1 MKANYQSVSSIGQ
14 LCSATGQSIVE
25 CRLNGGEIAS
35 VLLCEPTVCLD
46 QATCGNGE
54 IEYSG
59 KLVLAILY
67 EDVEGGICRS
77 ERGAEFFH
85 KAENPKIAP
94 AHTAAGELSVQG
106 VKLRREGG
114 QLIISCIV
122 EAKFDVFGEQRYTYV
137 SGGEGLQVR
146 RERAAV
152 YSRYTATTTVEEED
166 EFECDFAKDVLL
178 HTECAAVTEVRAGM
192 GEVNVLGELCM
203 RFCLLKEDGSL
214 CSYERMTPIKAQVL
228 LDTVMTGD
236 VCLAKLRVLSARVSA
251 ATDEERK
258 KSKIVL
264 SYQVQVEV
272 CAFEKT
278 EIDCVVD
285 AYAIDV
291 EVALKRENIATR
303 YALESKTTTERVH
316 GTPVFGGSLPEDGKL
331 LGVVCPK
338 TEAALQ
344 KGENGWEL
352 QGVIEAK
359 ALYQRAEGG
368 VEAVDVALPI
378 ILSVLGAEQDGRA
391 WTDAEVECSVYGFG
405 LRVRADGETEAEG
418 TVRVRMTPYIEGE
431 TAYLSEVAEGEKKPK
446 KTCAVSVYM
455 PTCGEDAWTL
465 AKRLSMTE
473 ETLIKSN
480 PQLIFPL
487 KGEER
492 ILVYRQK
499 QENLQK

>member
-1 MKANYQSVSSIGQ
+1 MKANYQSVSSICQ
-14 LCSATGQSIVE
+14 LCSANGQSIVE

-35 VLLCEPTVCLD
+35 VLLCEPTVCLA

-59 KLVLAILY
+59 KLVLAFLY
-67 EDVEGGICRS
+67 EDVEGKICRT
-77 ERGAEFFH
+77 ERGAEFYH
-85 KAENPKIAP
+85 KAEHPQIAP
-94 AHTAAGELSVQG
+94 AHTLSGELSVQG

-114 QLIISCIV
+114 QLIASCIV

-137 SGGEGLQVR
+137 AGGDGLQVR
-146 RERAAV
+146 KEQVSV

-178 HTECAAVTEVRAGM
+178 HTESATVNEVRAGM

-214 CSYERMTPIKAQVL
+214 CSYERMTPMRAQVL
-228 LDTVMTGD
+228 LDSVGVD
-236 VCLAKLRVLSARVSA
+236 SVCLAKLRILSARVSA

-272 CAFEKT
+272 CADEKT
-278 EIDCVVD
+278 EIDCVAD
-285 AYAIDV
+285 AYATDV
-291 EVALKRENIATR
+291 EVALKRENITTR
-303 YALESKTTTERVH
+303 YALEAKTTTERVH
-316 GTPVFGGSLPEDGKL
+316 GTPIFGGSIPEGGKL
-331 LGVVCPK
+331 LAVVCPK
-338 TEAALQ
+338 SETTLQ

-352 QGVIEAK
+352 QGGVGAK
-359 ALYQRAEGG
+359 ALYQRADGG
-368 VEAVDVALPI
+368 VEVVDVTLPI
-378 ILSVLGAEQDGRA
+378 LLPMLGAGQDGTA
-391 WTDAEVECSVYGFG
+391 WTDVEVECNVYGFG

-418 TVRVRMTPYIEGE
+418 TVRVRINPYIEGG
-431 TAYLSEVAEGEKKPK
+431 TAYISEVAEGEKKPE
-446 KTCAVSVYM
+446 KTCAVSIYM
-455 PTCGEDAWTL
+455 PSCGEDAWTL
-465 AKRLSMTE
+465 SKRLSMTE
-473 ETLIKSN
+473 ETLKKSN
-480 PQLIFPL
+480 PHLNFPL

>member
-1 MKANYQSVSSIGQ
+1 MKANYQSVSSIRR
-14 LCSATGQSIVE
+14 LCSASGQSIVE

-35 VLLCEPTVCLD
+35 VLLCEPTVCLA

-59 KLVLAILY
+59 KLVLAFLY
-67 EDVEGGICRS
+67 EDVEGKICRT
-77 ERGAEFFH
+77 ERGAEFYH
-85 KAENPKIAP
+85 KAEHPQIAP
-94 AHTAAGELSVQG
+94 AHTLSGELSVQG

-114 QLIISCIV
+114 QLIASCIV

-137 SGGEGLQVR
+137 AGGEGLQVR
-146 RERAAV
+146 KERAAV
-152 YSRYTATTTVEEED
+152 YNRYTATATVEEED

-178 HTECAAVTEVRAGM
+178 HTECAAVTEVRTGM

-214 CSYERMTPIKAQVL
+214 CSYERMTPMKAQVL
-228 LDTVMTGD
+228 LDTVGAD
-236 VCLAKLRVLSARVSA
+236 SVCRAKLRILSARVSA

-272 CAFEKT
+272 CADEKT

-285 AYAIDV
+285 AYATDV

-303 YALESKTTTERVH
+303 YALAAKTTTERVH
-316 GTPVFGGSLPEDGKL
+316 GTPIFGGSLPEGGKL
-331 LGVVCPK
+331 IAVVCPK
-338 TEAALQ
+338 TAVSLQ
-344 KGENGWEL
+344 KGDDGWEL

-359 ALYQRAEGG
+359 ALYQRADGG
-368 VEAVDVALPI
+368 VESVDVALP
-378 ILSVLGAEQDGRA
+378 LLLPMLGAEQDGRA

-418 TVRVRMTPYIEGE
+418 TVRVRITPYVDGE
-431 TAYLSEVAEGEKKPK
+431 TVYLSEVVEGEKKPQ

-473 ETLIKSN
+473 ETLKNSN
-480 PQLIFPL
+480 PHLIFPL

>member
-1 MKANYQSVSSIGQ
+1 MKANYQSVSSIRK
-14 LCSATGQSIVE
+14 LCNASGQSIVE

-35 VLLCEPTVCLD
+35 VLLCEPTVCLE

-59 KLVLAILY
+59 KLVLAFLY
-67 EDVEGGICRS
+67 EDVEGRICRA
-77 ERGAEFFH
+77 ERGAEFYH
-85 KAENPKIAP
+85 KAEHPQIAP
-94 AHTAAGELSVQG
+94 AHTLAGELSAQG

-114 QLIISCIV
+114 QLIASCIV
-122 EAKFDVFGEQRYTYV
+122 EAKFDVFGQQRYTYV

-146 RERAAV
+146 KEQASV
-152 YSRYTATTTVEEED
+152 YSCYSATTTVEEED

-178 HTECAAVTEVRAGM
+178 HTECADVTEVHTGM
-192 GEVNVLGELCM
+192 GEVSVSGELCM

-214 CSYERMTPIKAQVL
+214 CPYERMTPIKAQVL
-228 LDTVMTGD
+228 LDASTRNTSCCARM
-236 VCLAKLRVLSARVSA
+236 RVLSARVSA
-251 ATDEERK
+251 ATDEQRK

-272 CAFEKT
+272 CAYEKT
-278 EIDCVVD
+278 EIDCVAD
-285 AYAIDV
+285 AYATDV
-291 EVALKRENIATR
+291 ELELKWEKIATR
-303 YALESKTTTERVH
+303 YALEAKKYTERVH
-316 GTPVFGGSLPEDGKL
+316 GTPIFKGNLPEGGKL
-331 LGVVCPK
+331 LAIVCPK
-338 TEAALQ
+338 TEAALE

-352 QGVIEAK
+352 QGVVEAK
-359 ALYQRAEGG
+359 ALYQPVEGG
-368 VEAVDVALPI
+368 VVAVEVALPI
-378 ILSVLGAEQDGRA
+378 LLPMLGAEQDEKA

-418 TVRVRMTPYIEGE
+418 TLRVRITPYVDGE
-431 TAYLSEVAEGEKKPK
+431 TVYLSEVAEGEKKPE
-446 KTCAVSVYM
+446 KTCAISIYM
-455 PTCGEDAWTL
+455 PTCGEDSWTL

-480 PQLIFPL
+480 PHLTFPL

-492 ILVYRQK
+492 ILIYRQK

>member
-1 MKANYQSVSSIGQ
+1 MKANYQSVSSIRR
-14 LCSATGQSIVE
+14 LCSASGQSIVE

-35 VLLCEPTVCLD
+35 VLLCEPTVCLE

-59 KLVLAILY
+59 KLLLAFLY
-67 EDVEGGICRS
+67 EDVEGRICRA
-77 ERGAEFFH
+77 ERGAEFYH
-85 KAENPKIAP
+85 KAEHPQIAP
-94 AHTAAGELSVQG
+94 AHTLSGELSAQG

-114 QLIISCIV
+114 QLIASCIV
-122 EAKFDVFGEQRYTYV
+122 EAKFDVFGEKRYTYV

-146 RERAAV
+146 KEQAAV

-214 CSYERMTPIKAQVL
+214 CSYERMTPMKAQVL
-228 LDTVMTGD
+228 LDTVLPNTA
-236 VCLAKLRVLSARVSA
+236 CCAKIRVLSARVSA

-272 CAFEKT
+272 CADEKT

-285 AYAIDV
+285 AYATDV
-291 EVALKRENIATR
+291 EVALKHENIATR
-303 YALESKTTTERVH
+303 YALEAKTTTERVH
-316 GTPVFGGSLPEDGKL
+316 GTPIFGGSLPEGGKL
-331 LGVVCPK
+331 IAVVCPK
-338 TEAALQ
+338 TAVSLQ
-344 KGENGWEL
+344 KADDGWEL

-359 ALYQRAEGG
+359 ALYQPVEGG
-368 VEAVDVALPI
+368 VTAVDVALPI
-378 ILSVLGAEQDGRA
+378 LLPMPGAGQDGKT
-391 WTDAEVECSVYGFG
+391 WTNAEAECSVYGFG
-405 LRVRADGETEAEG
+405 FRVRADGETEAEG
-418 TVRVRMTPYIEGE
+418 TVRVRMTPYVEGE
-431 TAYLSEVAEGEKKPK
+431 TAYLCEVAEGEKKPK

-465 AKRLSMTE
+465 SKRLSMTE
-473 ETLIKSN
+473 ETLKKSN
-480 PQLIFPL
+480 PHLTFPL

-492 ILVYRQK
+492 VLIYRQK

>member
-1 MKANYQSVSSIGQ
+1 MKANYQSVNSVCRLLG
-14 LCSATGQSIVE
+14 ATGQSIVE

-35 VLLCEPTVCLD
+35 VLLCEPTVCLE

-67 EDVEGGICRS
+67 EDVEGRICRS
-77 ERGAEFFH
+77 ERGAEFYH
-85 KAENPKIAP
+85 KAEHPQIAP
-94 AHTAAGELSVQG
+94 AHIPSGELSVQG

-114 QLIISCIV
+114 QLVVSCIV
-122 EAKFDVFGEQRYTYV
+122 QADFSVFGEKRYTYL

-146 RERAAV
+146 RQQANV

-178 HTECAAVTEVRAGM
+178 HTECAAVTEVRTGI
-192 GEVNVLGELCM
+192 GEVNVSGELCM
-203 RFCLLKEDGSL
+203 HFCLLKEDGSL
-214 CSYERMTPIKAQVL
+214 GSYERMTPIKAQVL
-228 LDTVMTGD
+228 LDTVLPST
-236 VCLAKLRVLSARVSA
+236 VCVAKLRVLSARVSA

-264 SYQVQVEV
+264 SYQVQVEIF
-272 CAFEKT
+272 AYEKA

-285 AYAIDV
+285 AYATDV

-303 YALESKTTTERVH
+303 YALETKTHTERVH
-316 GTPVFGGSLPEDGKL
+316 GTPIFGGSLPEGGKL
-331 LGVVCPK
+331 LSVVCPK
-338 TEAALQ
+338 TEVALQ
-344 KGENGWEL
+344 KVENGWEL
-352 QGVIEAK
+352 QGVITAK
-359 ALYQRAEGG
+359 ALYERAEGG
-368 VEAVDVALPI
+368 VETVDVSLLLLLPI
-378 ILSVLGAEQDGRA
+378 LGAEQDGAA
-391 WTDAEVECSVYGFG
+391 WADTEVECSVYGFG

-418 TVRVRMTPYIEGE
+418 TVRVRITPY
-431 TAYLSEVAEGEKKPK
+431 AEGVATYVSEAVEGAKKPI

-455 PTCGEDAWTL
+455 PACGEDSWTL

-473 ETLIKSN
+473 DALIKSN
-480 PQLIFPL
+480 PGLTFPL

-492 ILVYRQK
+492 ILIYRQK
-499 QENLQK
+499 RENLQK